1 MHTAGVRVFIG
12 CSDSRF
18 EDLKKL
24 VESTAGD
31 YETFYF
37 QSPGGGLCLANKAD
51 LSGVGILDGL
61 KFLAKNKNIT
71 EIYLSSHE
79 DCLFFKKRILEENG
93 ILLNFFKPH
102 DEFRMHEKLLEFAAQ
117 RIKKILPNATIFL
130 AQIQILTASA
140 YVPKNEI

>member
-24 VESTAGD
+24 VDATAGV

-51 LSGVGILDGL
+51 PSGVGILDGL
-61 KFLAKNKNIT
+61 SFLAKNKKIV

-79 DCLFFKKRILEENG
+79 DCLFFKKRILEENE
-93 ILLNFFKPH
+93 IFLNNLKSY
-102 DEFRMHEKLLEFAAQ
+102 DEFRMHELLLEISAQ
-117 RIKKILPNATIFL
+117 RIRRIIPNASIYL
-130 AQIQILTASA
+130 AQIQILKISS
-140 YVPKNEI
+140 YSPQN